1 MSLGLLDT
9 IQIYQAALDLFGHFP
24 FSISHLVIGLVRRTL
39 VCRRVEPGAWES
51 SETWIPTVD
60 KLKSSSDKSPATI
73 MSLGLLDTTQIY
85 QAALDLYWSFSIF
98 HFSSGHWTCPT
109 NFSLSCGRIQVSDYR
124 QVPGPTRR
132 QPKIRRTSHRRRS

>member
-24 FSISHLVIGLVRRTL
+24 FFISHLVIGLVRRTL

-60 KLKSSSDKSPATI
+60 KLKFV
-73 MSLGLLDTTQIY
+73 G
-85 QAALDLYWSFSIF
+85 
-98 HFSSGHWTCPT
+98 
-109 NFSLSCGRIQVSDYR
+109 QV
-124 QVPGPTRR
+124 Q
-132 QPKIRRTSHRRRS
+132 